1 MAGNVTAPPAAN
13 PATAPETTRVP
24 DAARA
29 VPPRELSPVESTSA
43 DAAAVYGVGRIVNTE
58 A

>member
-1 MAGNVTAPPAAN
+1 MAGNITAPPAVN
-13 PATAPETTRVP
+13 PATAPDTTRVP

-29 VPPRELSPVESTSA
+29 IPQREISPVEATTA
-43 DAAAVYGVGRIVNTE
+43 DAAAAYGVGRIVNTE